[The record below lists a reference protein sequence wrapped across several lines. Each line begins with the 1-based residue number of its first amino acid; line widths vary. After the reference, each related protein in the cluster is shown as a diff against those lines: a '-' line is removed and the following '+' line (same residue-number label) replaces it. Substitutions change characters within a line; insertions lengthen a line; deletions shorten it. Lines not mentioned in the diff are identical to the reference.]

1 MKSKLQA
8 TKALVWSQ
16 GKSLLH
22 SSEELNQVT
31 PLRLIINASKV
42 MWKKN
47 GYRCIWKA
55 IKYYLLLL
63 PLQML

>member
-8 TKALVWSQ
+8 TKLLMLSQ

-22 SSEELNQVT
+22 PSEELNQVT
-31 PLRLIINASKV
+31 PLHLIINTSKV

-47 GYRCIWKA
+47 GYQCIWKA
-55 IKYYLLLL
+55 IKYYLLLF